1 MGRSSV
7 IRKMKI
13 LIGYD
18 GSDCAEAALDDLQ
31 RAGLP
36 QAAEAMVMS
45 VNEIWLP
52 PPPPSSLEI
61 VEQAREVHTPAD
73 MRRVY
78 AKGSVALEDAQLLA
92 ERAVARIRANF
103 PGWEIGAAAMVG
115 SPHRELVIKA
125 DEWHPDLI
133 VVGSHGR
140 STFKRFILGSVS
152 QGVLTH
158 ARCSVRVAR
167 GRVDEPD
174 TPVRIV
180 VGVDGSPASAAAVR
194 EVESRSWPS
203 LSEVRVV
210 AVNDPLTPTF
220 IGQFIPP
227 LAETI
232 EESNQADREW
242 LRKVLDDCSKQLHQS
257 GQKVLTE
264 IREGDPKRVLVEVA
278 KEWGADCIFVGSIGF
293 GNPFERFVLGS
304 VSASVA
310 ARAHCSVE
318 VVRPSKT
325 NGGNQHERQSEYSR
339 N

>member
-1 MGRSSV
+1 MTMKE
-7 IRKMKI
+7 KMKI

-36 QAAEAMVMS
+36 SAAEALVLS
-45 VNEIWLP
+45 VTEVSLP
-52 PPPPSSLEI
+52 PPPPSGYEILER
-61 VEQAREVHTPAD
+61 ARAVHVPAD
-73 MRRVY
+73 LKRVY
-78 AKGSVALEDAQLLA
+78 AKGSSAIQEAQSLA
-92 ERAVARIRANF
+92 ERAAARLRANF
-103 PGWEIGAAAMVG
+103 PGWETSAEASVG
-115 SPHRELVIKA
+115 SPARELTGKA
-125 DEWHPDLI
+125 DEWKPDLI

-140 STFKRFILGSVS
+140 SAAERLVLGSVS
-152 QGVLTH
+152 QEVLTY

-167 GRVDEPD
+167 GRVEEPD
-174 TPVRIV
+174 TPVRII

-194 EVESRSWPS
+194 EVESRVWPVT
-203 LSEVRVV
+203 SEVRVI

-227 LAETI
+227 LAKTI
-232 EESNQADREW
+232 EESNEADREW
-242 LRKVLDDCSKQLHQS
+242 LKQVLENSYERLRQS
-257 GQKVLTE
+257 ELGLSTE
-264 IREGDPKRVLVEVA
+264 ISEGDPKRVLVEAA
-278 KEWGADCIFVGSIGF
+278 KQWSADCIFVGSIGF

-318 VVRPSKT
+318 VVRPPKT
-325 NGGNQHERQSEYSR
+325 NGGNHHERQSEYSR